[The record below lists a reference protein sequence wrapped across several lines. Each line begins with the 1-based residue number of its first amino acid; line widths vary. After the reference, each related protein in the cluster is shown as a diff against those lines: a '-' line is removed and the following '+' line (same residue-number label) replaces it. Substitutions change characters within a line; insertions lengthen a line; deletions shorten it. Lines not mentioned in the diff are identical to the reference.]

1 MLRPNEGIFR
11 MTQSAT
17 APTTGANEKVTLSV
31 WRRMGYASGDFAN
44 NMSWSLV
51 SGYLMY
57 FLTDVAM
64 LSAAAVGTML
74 MVPKAF
80 DAIIDPFIG
89 NLADR
94 TNTRWGRYRP
104 FILFACVP
112 MLILNVLTFS
122 TFPQWSSDG
131 RFIWAAVTY
140 VALVVFYS
148 LVNIPY
154 SAMPAALTRDA
165 NVRSSLASYRMTA
178 AFLAMTLLSFGLIR
192 VVEWAGQGDTARG
205 YQLGA
210 LVFSLIAFPFYLI
223 AFFSNKE
230 IVKVPYVKVRYK
242 YLFAAL
248 KGNGPVWSLVGA
260 FTAWGILQGGMGMRL
275 YYFTYNAG
283 NQLLFADNTT
293 IQSFVSMFGAFSITT
308 LVVKVKN
315 KRTLPIIGF
324 VTAGIACIVCFFL
337 PIQTPFGV
345 WGYYA
350 MSVLI
355 GVGQGMILASLF
367 GMVPDTTEYTIWR
380 YKVHAAGFVSAFIT
394 FAFKLGIAVATA
406 GAGWV
411 LAGIGYQA
419 DAAQTPHALYW
430 INWTSHLLVGVLML
444 LGALCLRFYKLDK
457 KTYDDIVDDLNRQ
470 GESQV
475 VEML

>member
-1 MLRPNEGIFR
+1 MSRN
-11 MTQSAT
+11 
-17 APTTGANEKVTLSV
+17 TTVPVTGTTEKVSLSV
-31 WRRMGYASGDFAN
+31 WRRLGYASGDFAN

-51 SGYLMY
+51 SGYLMF

-80 DAIIDPFIG
+80 DAFIDPFIG

-104 FILFACVP
+104 FILFACIP

-122 TFPQWSSDG
+122 TFPQWSSNG
-131 RFIWAAVTY
+131 RFMWAAVTY

-178 AFLAMTLLSFGLIR
+178 AFLSMTLLSFGLIR
-192 VVEWAGQGDTARG
+192 VVEWAGQGDSALG
-205 YQLGA
+205 YQRGA
-210 LVFSLIAFPFYLI
+210 LIFSLIAFPFYLT

-230 IVKVPYVKVRYK
+230 IVKVPYVKVRYR
-242 YLFAAL
+242 YLFSTL
-248 KGNGPVWSLVGA
+248 RGNGPVWSLVGA
-260 FTAWGILQGGMGMRL
+260 FTAWGILQGGMAMRL

-283 NQLLFADNTT
+283 DQLLFANNAT
-293 IQSFVSMFGAFSITT
+293 IQSLVSMFGAFSITS
-308 LVVKVKN
+308 LVLRVKN

-324 VTAGIACIVCFFL
+324 VLAGLACIVCFYL
-337 PIQTPFGV
+337 PIQTTAGV

-350 MSVLI
+350 MSVFI
-355 GVGQGMILASLF
+355 GIGQGMILASLF
-367 GMVPDTTEYTIWR
+367 GMIPDTTEYTIWR
-380 YKVHAAGFVSAFIT
+380 YKIHAAGFVSAFIT
-394 FAFKLGIAVATA
+394 FAFKLGIAISTA
-406 GAGWV
+406 GTGWV
-411 LAGIGYQA
+411 LAAIGYRA
-419 DAAQTPHALYW
+419 DAVQTPQALYW

-457 KTYDDIVDDLNRQ
+457 KTYDEIVEDLDRQ
-470 GESQV
+470 GEDQV

>member
-1 MLRPNEGIFR
+1 
-11 MTQSAT
+11 MTESTLSRSSSAT
-17 APTTGANEKVTLSV
+17 EKVSLSV

-57 FLTDVAM
+57 YLTDVAM

-94 TNTRWGRYRP
+94 TNSRWGRYRP
-104 FILFACVP
+104 FILFACIP

-122 TFPQWSSDG
+122 TFPQWSDTG
-131 RFIWAAVTY
+131 RFVWAAGTY
-140 VALVVFYS
+140 IALVVFYS

-192 VVEWAGQGDTARG
+192 VVDWLGQGDSALG

-210 LVFSLIAFPFYLI
+210 LVFSLIAFPFYLVC
-223 AFFSNKE
+223 FFSNKE

-242 YLFAAL
+242 YLFATL
-248 KGNGPVWSLVGA
+248 KGNTPVWALVGA
-260 FTAWGILQGGMGMRL
+260 FTAWGILQGGMSMRL

-293 IQSFVSMFGAFSITT
+293 IQSVISMIGAFSVTS
-308 LVVKVKN
+308 LVLRVKN
-315 KRTLPIIGF
+315 KRTLPITGF
-324 VTAGIACIVCFFL
+324 VMAGIACIICFFL
-337 PIQTPFGV
+337 PIQTSVGV
-345 WGYYA
+345 WGYYV

-355 GVGQGMILASLF
+355 GFGQGMILASLF

-419 DAAQTPHALYW
+419 DAVQTPHALYW

-444 LGALCLRFYKLDK
+444 LGAACLYFYKLDK
-457 KTYDDIVDDLNRQ
+457 KTYDDIVDDLDRQ
-470 GESQV
+470 GEDQV
-475 VEML
+475 VEMV